1 MNADKTYAESIAHE
15 YAPRPQVASKVKALE
30 KLDKKAKRPA
40 HIFGWGFGTAMAL
53 VMGVGMCF
61 SMGVLGEGAWMAQG
75 IIIGIAGIAGAICN
89 PLLFRK
95 LLENSKA
102 KYAADIMRLAEEI
115 SGEK

>member
-15 YAPRPQVASKVKALE
+15 YAPQPQVASKVKALE

-40 HIFGWGFGTAMAL
+40 YIFGWVFGIAMAL

-61 SMGVLGEGAWMAQG
+61 SMGVLGGGAWMAPG
-75 IIIGIAGIAGAICN
+75 IVIGIVGIAGAICN
-89 PLLFRK
+89 PLIFKK
-95 LLENSKA
+95 LLKSGKE
-102 KYAADIMRLAEEI
+102 KYASDIMRLAEEI